1 MRPTGLALIVV
12 DVQRDFCP
20 GGALA
25 VKDGDKIV
33 PKLNKVIGAAEA
45 AGRPVY
51 FTRDWHP
58 PSHISFKRQGGV
70 WPSHCVKDTPGAGFY
85 SDLLIPRS
93 ATVISKGD
101 KPRKEA
107 YSGFQGTT
115 LAKLLRSKGV
125 DEIFVGGLATDYCVK
140 ETAIDA
146 LREGFNVDV
155 MTDCVRAVNLK
166 PGDGARALRTVR
178 AKGAEL
184 TTSNAAI
191 KRLAGAQ
198 HYSHHPGLSGQS

>member
-1 MRPTGLALIVV
+1 MRPTGLALIIV

-25 VKDGDKIV
+25 VKDGDKTV
-33 PKLNKVIGAAEA
+33 PRLNKVIGAAEA
-45 AGRPVY
+45 AGLPVY

-58 PSHISFKRQGGV
+58 PSHISFKSQGGV
-70 WPSHCVKDTPGAGFY
+70 WPSHCVQGTPGAEFH

-107 YSGFQGTT
+107 YSGFQGTA
-115 LAKLLRSKGV
+115 LARLLRSKGV
-125 DEIFVGGLATDYCVK
+125 DEVFVGGLATDYCVK
-140 ETAIDA
+140 ETALDA

-155 MTDCVRAVNLK
+155 MTDCVRAVNLR
-166 PGDGARALRTVR
+166 PGDGARALRTVKT
-178 AKGAEL
+178 KGAEL
-184 TTSNAAI
+184 TTSSAAI

-198 HYSHHPGLSGQS
+198 HCSHHPDLSGQS